1 MTPTE
6 RQSNILVWLGRAYP
20 HSARLFQSALEIV
33 ESETIPCRG
42 RMIAHAYREICSDIT
57 NRYSPNSR
65 EENKPL
71 LDDLADEFEA
81 LNLARAEPGPGVSAP
96 PIEND
101 PGQIAVPRTLITA
114 TERVVVWHRREPS
127 GRERARAIF
136 EGMQLERRTTAGI
149 GPTAD
154 RWFKMSKFFVS
165 CVHDRTT
172 DDTEMMQGQF
182 QEEVEFFEAT
192 LDSFATPAIGN
203 LDELDNILEDANQ

>member
-1 MTPTE
+1 MMPTE
-6 RQSNILVWLGRAYP
+6 RQSNILVWLDRVYP
-20 HSARLFQSALEIV
+20 HSARMFRSAVEIAQSE
-33 ESETIPCRG
+33 EIPCRG

-65 EENKPL
+65 EEIKPL
-71 LDDLADEFEA
+71 LDDIADEFEA
-81 LNLARAEPGPGVSAP
+81 LSLAQAGPGPGAPAP

-101 PGQIAVPRTLITA
+101 PRQIAVPRTFIKA
-114 TERVVVWHRREPS
+114 TERLVVWHRREPTA
-127 GRERARAIF
+127 RERARAIF
-136 EGMQLERRTTAGI
+136 EGMQPERRATAVI

>member
-1 MTPTE
+1 M
-6 RQSNILVWLGRAYP
+6 
-20 HSARLFQSALEIV
+20 FQSALEIA
-33 ESETIPCRG
+33 ESAAIPCRG

-65 EENKPL
+65 EDIKPL

-81 LNLARAEPGPGVSAP
+81 LNLSRAESGPGVSEP

-101 PGQIAVPRTLITA
+101 PGQIGVPGTLIRA
-114 TERVVVWHRREPS
+114 TGRLVVWHRREPT

-136 EGMQLERRTTAGI
+136 QGLQPERRATAEI

-172 DDTEMMQGQF
+172 DDQEMMQGQF

-192 LDSFATPAIGN
+192 LDSLATPAIGN